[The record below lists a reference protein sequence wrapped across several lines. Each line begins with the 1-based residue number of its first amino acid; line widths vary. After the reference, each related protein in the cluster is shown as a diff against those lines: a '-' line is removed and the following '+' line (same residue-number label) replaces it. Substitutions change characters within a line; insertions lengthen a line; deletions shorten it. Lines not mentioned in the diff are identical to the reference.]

1 MKRNVLLF
9 FAASA
14 LRGSP
19 ASSEHI
25 QRFIA
30 SSGVYEQLL
39 HHVVHHDHAGHHHV
53 HNGSH
58 YTASHPTSSSPSLA
72 VTARPQGTSGLALQ
86 PVRAPGNRNELFLS
100 QLSSCC
106 VYIEVLTYQWGQL
119 LWWSIAHSGYFN
131 SPPGEALR
139 SLAFCDD
146 TSTSS

>member
-1 MKRNVLLF
+1 MQLFFYAYKSTRKRLLLSGPSYHWVILKRVKRNVLLF

-72 VTARPQGTSGLALQ
+72 VTARPQGTYGLAFQ
-86 PVRAPGNRNELFLS
+86 PLRAPESRNELLLF

-106 VYIEVLTYQWGQL
+106 VCVEVFTYQWGQL
-119 LWWSIAHSGYFN
+119 L
-131 SPPGEALR
+131 
-139 SLAFCDD
+139 
-146 TSTSS
+146 